1 MEKAVKGSSRKVEG
15 GQSKRMQEQHLALR
29 MLEEEKQESLG
40 RMRDSEG
47 AISRSMRDLSEL
59 VFTIKM
65 TKEEYN
71 EFMRLK
77 RSNNH
82 A

>member
-1 MEKAVKGSSRKVEG
+1 MNSKIDRSSYEIKK
-15 GQSKRMQEQHLALR
+15 SFK
-29 MLEEEKQESLG
+29 
-40 RMRDSEG
+40 
-47 AISRSMRDLSEL
+47 DLSEL
-59 VFTIKM
+59 VFNIKM

-77 RSNNH
+77 RKNNH

>member
-1 MEKAVKGSSRKVEG
+1 
-15 GQSKRMQEQHLALR
+15 

-47 AISRSMRDLSEL
+47 TISRSMRDLSEL

>member
-1 MEKAVKGSSRKVEG
+1 MN
-15 GQSKRMQEQHLALR
+15 SK
-29 MLEEEKQESLG
+29 LE
-40 RMRDSEG
+40 
-47 AISRSMRDLSEL
+47 RSPYDIKKSFKDLSEL

-77 RSNNH
+77 RKNNH

>member
-1 MEKAVKGSSRKVEG
+1 
-15 GQSKRMQEQHLALR
+15 